1 MCDMVKRHGW
11 LTALIALLLVGSIV
25 GHYVGDAVCDA
36 ELICVAESAE
46 THPLHSSV
54 AFVTGDMTPQSK
66 TLFFTSMPLATS
78 IETQMCPPLL
88 RPPIAF

>member
-1 MCDMVKRHGW
+1 MYNMAKRHGW

-36 ELICVAESAE
+36 EPICEAESAE
-46 THPLHSSV
+46 THPLHSSG
-54 AFVTGDMTPQSK
+54 AFVAGNDTPQPK
-66 TLFFTSMPLATS
+66 TLFFTAMPLATS
-78 IETQMCPPLL
+78 VETQTHPPLL